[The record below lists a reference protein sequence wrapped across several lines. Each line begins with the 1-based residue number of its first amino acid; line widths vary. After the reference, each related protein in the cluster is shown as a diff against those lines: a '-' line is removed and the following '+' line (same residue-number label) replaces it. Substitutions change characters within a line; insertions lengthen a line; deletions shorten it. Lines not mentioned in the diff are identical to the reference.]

1 MNQSARKRRGSGRTT
16 LHDVAELAGVS
27 AMTVSRYFSNKD
39 SVGVDMQKRITAAIE
54 QTGYVRNVFA
64 GSLASARGRS
74 IGMVIPHISGGVYA
88 ETVQAVTDTLR
99 PFGYQLLLASSNYST
114 DEEEAAV
121 RAFIGW
127 APAAIILTG
136 QKRSRKTTDL
146 LASTG
151 IPVVETWAHK
161 AKPQH
166 IQVGFSNPSVGRDC
180 TRYLYERGY
189 RRIVFVHPQRTDDVG
204 ANDRASGYEAAMRE
218 LGLTPATFRPQSEVL
233 LDAGMEAFTTLTS
246 GRKPAE
252 AIIFP
257 NDNLAAG
264 ALLYGLREKISIP
277 DTCAV
282 MGFGDLSIADKL
294 VPSLTTV
301 RPPRYEMGRI
311 AALRVIDLIRA
322 LDEDAPVDTIE
333 RDNLLSYEI
342 VERESA

>member
-1 MNQSARKRRGSGRTT
+1 MNQSVRKRRGSGRIT
-16 LHDVAELAGVS
+16 LHDVAELANVS
-27 AMTVSRYFSNKD
+27 AMSASRYFNNKD
-39 SVGVDMQKRITAAIE
+39 SVSLDIQKRISAAIE

-64 GSLASARGRS
+64 GSLASARGRL
-74 IGMVIPHISGGVYA
+74 IGMVIPHIAGGVYA
-88 ETVQAVTDTLR
+88 ETIQAVSDTLR

-114 DEEEAAV
+114 EEEEAAV

-136 QKRSRKTTDL
+136 QKRSRKTTEL
-146 LASTG
+146 LANAR

-161 AKPQH
+161 ARSQH
-166 IQVGFSNPSVGRDC
+166 IQVGFSNPGVGRDS

-189 RRIVFVHPQRTDDVG
+189 RRIAFVHPHRPDDVG
-204 ANDRASGYEAAMRE
+204 ANARARGYEAAMRE
-218 LGLTPATFRPQSEVL
+218 LDLTPVMFRPQSEVL
-233 LDAGMEAFTTLTS
+233 LDAGTEAFQTLTS

-264 ALLYGLREKISIP
+264 ALLHGLRQKIAIP
-277 DTCAV
+277 QTCAV

-301 RPPRYEMGRI
+301 RPPRYEMGKI
-311 AALRVIDLIRA
+311 AALRVIELLR
-322 LDEDAPVDTIE
+322 LRDEDMSTDTSE
-333 RDNLLSYEI
+333 RDILLSYEI
-342 VERESA
+342 VQRESA

>member
-1 MNQSARKRRGSGRTT
+1 MTQPARKRRGSGRTT

-27 AMTVSRYFSNKD
+27 AMTVSRYFNNKD
-39 SVGVDMQKRITAAIE
+39 GVGIDIQKRISAAIE

-74 IGMVIPHISGGVYA
+74 VGMVIPHIAGGVYA

-114 DEEEAAV
+114 EEEEAAV
-121 RAFIGW
+121 RAFMGW

-136 QKRSRKTTDL
+136 QKRSRKTTEL
-146 LASTG
+146 LANAS
-151 IPVVETWAHK
+151 IPVVETWAHR
-161 AKPQH
+161 ARPQH

-180 TRYLYERGY
+180 TRYLHERGH
-189 RRIVFVHPQRTDDVG
+189 RRIVFVHPQRTDDMG

-218 LGLTPATFRPQSEVL
+218 LDLTPMTFRPQASVL
-233 LDAGMEAFTTLTS
+233 LEAGAEAFRTLTG
-246 GRKPAE
+246 GRKPAD
-252 AIIFP
+252 ALLFS

-264 ALLYGLREKISIP
+264 ALLHGLREKIAIP
-277 DTCAV
+277 QACAV

-301 RPPRYEMGRI
+301 RPPRYEMGKI
-311 AALRVIDLIRA
+311 AAMRVIELLRA
-322 LDEDAPVDTIE
+322 IEEDSPTSAIA